1 MSTNSSEFFLRS
13 RRVVT
18 PSGLRA
24 AAIHI
29 KDGVIVEV
37 IYNEQALTQY
47 PLEDF
52 GELVVMPGLVDIHVH
67 LNEPGRTEW
76 EGFETGAQAAAAGG
90 VTTLV
95 DMPLNST
102 PVTTTT
108 AALQEKRK
116 AASKKLWVDCG
127 LHAGLVPGNHHELE
141 ALIKAGVLGVKT
153 FLVHSGIDDFPN
165 ATEADLRAAMPIIA
179 KHGLPLL
186 VHAEI
191 ETVPAT
197 AWPLHQTSLQSHN
210 TKKSEN
216 LGQAEVGTFEAVQ
229 PAPATAWPLHQTSL
243 QSHNTKESEN
253 LGQAEVGTFETVQP
267 APATAWPLHQ
277 TSLQSHNT
285 KESENLGQAEVGT
298 FEAVKPAP
306 ATAWPLHQISR
317 QSHGTKEFESL
328 SQAVV
333 GTYIANPRSYQTY
346 LASRPPAW
354 ELEAIALMIKLCEE
368 YHCRVH
374 IVHLSS
380 AAAIPMLRQAR
391 ARGLPLTVETCPHY
405 LFFTAEEIPDGDTR
419 FKCAPPIRERDNREL
434 LWAALQG
441 GAIDFIASDHSPC
454 PPKMKR
460 LDEGDFMAAWGGI
473 ASLQF
478 TLPVIWTAARQRGF
492 SLFDLSEW
500 LCRRPAEVVGLR
512 GRKGAIAPG
521 YDADFVVWNPEASF
535 TLNASMIHHRHK
547 VTPYEGREFYGVVEK
562 TFLRGEK
569 VYEQGNFK
577 AEPAGKILVRFD
589 NQA

>member
-191 ETVPAT
+191 ETV
-197 AWPLHQTSLQSHN
+197 
-210 TKKSEN
+210 
-216 LGQAEVGTFEAVQ
+216 
-229 PAPATAWPLHQTSL
+229 
-243 QSHNTKESEN
+243 
-253 LGQAEVGTFETVQP
+253 
-267 APATAWPLHQ
+267 PATAWPLHQ